1 MGGLRTATDWRA
13 WGVDGGGYEQGSRSC
28 DRGGWEHRAGTI
40 VGEETRREER
50 EMGGENLTVS
60 VRVLRGEKK
69 KWYEFRAAER
79 NGK

>member
-1 MGGLRTATDWRA
+1 MGELRTGLSDSYGWRD
-13 WGVDGGGYEQGSRSC
+13 WGVDGGGYEQGSQGC

-60 VRVLRGEKK
+60 VRVL
-69 KWYEFRAAER
+69 
-79 NGK
+79 